1 MALFWKYVNKYKKG
15 IICAIFFLAI
25 ADLAQILMPG
35 LIRDA
40 VKGLVS
46 EDAQLS
52 DFTRVAWWVF
62 GVVFVTALCRM
73 LWRIV
78 LWPVGRRVEYDIR
91 RDLLLHLQKVDPGY
105 YNTHA
110 SGDLMSR
117 ATSDVDAVRMF
128 FSMGF
133 VVFFDFIM
141 VMPIAMVLMIRTEP
155 VMGLTVAVPI
165 LIAPVFSLILLRR
178 LSRAFRKSQDEL
190 GVLSGRAQEDITGV
204 RVIKTYAREDACRQ
218 NYREKNLKTRSAF
231 LNVSRLHSL
240 IGPYFH
246 LLPQV
251 AVLLLVIVC
260 NTAWMAGKYS
270 AGEIVQMQA
279 FAGLLS
285 WPTFA
290 LGWGITMLQRM
301 RSSLARVQEVLD
313 EPARE
318 RAHIDRGPDQ
328 IKGTLDFRN
337 LSFGYGDNSP
347 VLSQLNLSI
356 EYGTIIGMTGP
367 TGSGKSTLLSL
378 AVNLME
384 APMESIFLDGTD
396 IREIAPEKLRRHVA
410 LVQQEPFLF
419 SRPLRD
425 NLAFARP
432 DAADED
438 VYDAVVAAGLE
449 PDLNQFEAG
458 LDTLVGDRGVTLS
471 GGQRLRVALGRALI
485 AEPQVLLID
494 DAFAA
499 VDVRTE
505 EQVWNTL
512 RKRMAG
518 RTVVVVSHRIS
529 VLRRC
534 DRIAVL
540 EDGTITQQGVHSELI
555 DRDGFYSRTFALQEL
570 FEQ

>member
-1 MALFWKYVNKYKKG
+1 MTLFWKYVRKYKKG

-40 VKGLVS
+40 VRGLVS
-46 EDAQLS
+46 ENARMS
-52 DFTRVAWWVF
+52 DFTRTALWVF

-73 LWRIV
+73 MWRIV

-91 RDLLLHLQKVDPGY
+91 GDLLLHLQKVDPGY
-105 YNTHA
+105 YHAHA

-133 VVFFDFIM
+133 VVFFDFLM
-141 VMPIAMVLMIRTEP
+141 VLPIAMVLMIRTDP

-178 LSRAFRKSQDEL
+178 LSLAFRLSQDEL

-204 RVIKTYAREDACRQ
+204 RVIKTYAREDACRK
-218 NYREKNLKTRSAF
+218 NYRKQNLKTRGAF
-231 LNVSRLHSL
+231 LKVSRLHSL

-246 LLPQV
+246 LVPQV

-260 NTAWMAGKYS
+260 NTAWMAGKYT

-279 FAGLLS
+279 FSGLLS

-301 RSSLARVQEVLD
+301 RSSMARVQEVLD

-318 RAHIDRGPDQ
+318 RARIDKGPDR
-328 IKGTLDFRN
+328 IDGHLDFRN
-337 LSFGYGDNSP
+337 LTFCYGKGAP
-347 VLSQLNLSI
+347 VLTRVNLNV
-356 EYGTIIGMTGP
+356 ECGTLLGMTGP

-378 AVNLME
+378 AVNLIE
-384 APMESIFLDGTD
+384 APRHSIFLDGID
-396 IREIAPEKLRRHVA
+396 IRDIAPEKLRRHIA

-419 SRPLRD
+419 SRPLRE

-432 DAADED
+432 EAADED

-449 PDLNQFEAG
+449 PDLNQFDAG
-458 LDTLVGDRGVTLS
+458 LNTLVGDRGVTLS
-471 GGQRLRVALGRALI
+471 GGQRLRVALGRALV
-485 AEPQVLLID
+485 ADPQVLLID

-540 EDGTITQQGVHSELI
+540 ENGTISQQGSHSELI